1 MNLGPRCDVCADNY
15 FGSPDEPGGTC
26 QQCDCNN
33 NIDISIPGNCDSRS
47 GECQQCL
54 FDSEGFNCEI
64 CKSNYYGDAVNQLC
78 SRKKNLKNCLQ
89 FYK

>member
-1 MNLGPRCDVCADNY
+1 VCADNY
-15 FGSPDEPGGTC
+15 FGNPDEPGGTC

-33 NIDISIPGNCDSRS
+33 NIDISIPGNCHGRT

-64 CKSNYYGDAVNQLC
+64 CKANYYGDAINQLC
-78 SRKKNLKNCLQ
+78 SGKKISPQN
-89 FYK
+89 